1 MNLEKLFKNLVLL
14 NLIITPLIFV
24 FLFFEPLE
32 VTNVSDT
39 FDLTIFGDSVTDSF
53 IIGFAFAAIL
63 YVIAYIV
70 ALILLYRFVNFGKK
84 LFLILFI
91 LSFVI
96 LLLSGPTIT
105 TNFVMFLEYLM
116 AATDG
121 AILVLLY
128 FTPIKDKF
136 NLN

>member
-14 NLIITPLIFV
+14 DLIILLLLFV
-24 FLFFEPLE
+24 NAFFEPLE
-32 VTNVSDT
+32 VTNISNT
-39 FDLTIFGDSVTDSF
+39 FDLFIFGDSGTAF
-53 IIGFAFAAIL
+53 YIFLFAIIPFF
-63 YVIAYIV
+63 IAYIV

-91 LSFVI
+91 LGLVLTLF
-96 LLLSGPTIT
+96 LGPSIM
-105 TNFVMFLEYLM
+105 TNFGMILEYLM
-116 AATDG
+116 AAIDG

-136 NLN
+136 N

>member
-32 VTNVSDT
+32 VTNISNT
-39 FDLTIFGDSVTDSF
+39 FDLFIFGDSGTAF
-53 IIGFAFAAIL
+53 YIFLFAIILFF
-63 YVIAYIV
+63 IAYIV

-96 LLLSGPTIT
+96 LLLSGPSIT

>member
-70 ALILLYRFVNFGKK
+70 ALILLYRFC
-84 LFLILFI
+84 
-91 LSFVI
+91 
-96 LLLSGPTIT
+96 LLPKI
-105 TNFVMFLEYLM
+105 FQQ
-116 AATDG
+116 
-121 AILVLLY
+121 
-128 FTPIKDKF
+128 P
-136 NLN
+136 

>member
-14 NLIITPLIFV
+14 NLIITPLLFV
-24 FLFFEPLE
+24 SFFFEPLE

-39 FDLTIFGDSVTDSF
+39 FDLTIFGDTVSS
-53 IIGFAFAAIL
+53 IIGFTFAAIL

-96 LLLSGPTIT
+96 LLLSGPSIT

>member
-14 NLIITPLIFV
+14 NLIILPLFFV
-24 FLFFEPLE
+24 NAFFEPLE
-32 VTNVSDT
+32 VTNISNA
-39 FDLTIFGDSVTDSF
+39 FDATIFGDSVTALN
-53 IIGFAFAAIL
+53 IILFAAFL
-63 YVIAYIV
+63 YLIAYIV

-91 LSFVI
+91 LGLVI
-96 LLLSGPTIT
+96 TLFLGPTII
-105 TNFVMFLEYLM
+105 TNFGRILEYLL
-116 AATDG
+116 AAIDG

-136 NLN
+136 N